1 MGRFWRVADTFDQV
15 VAKVPDCDSSG
26 SEHSPETMMDLSDLV
41 NSFIQNGNGFVDS
54 DFDSRPADENCTF
67 DGIDEDLEEMKES
80 LKRLFRFENGD
91 DVRKNLVL
99 DVEKAWHAMTEDSS
113 SPPSSGFKRQLM
125 ARLRDQ
131 GLDAGLCKSKW
142 EKKGRLLA
150 GDYDYVDVNVAGTR
164 YIITISLREEFKI
177 ARPTDN
183 YTLVLE
189 ILPQIS
195 VCGVEELK
203 EMVRIMCKAMKK
215 SMNQMKMVVPP
226 WRRREYAQAKWF
238 GPYKR
243 TTNEFSTKNTINLN
257 ENNKKTVGFVSLP
270 TTCYDTRGEDFAR
283 KDFAFKIGNLAMAI
297 NGAI

>member
-1 MGRFWRVADTFDQV
+1 MADTFDQV
-15 VAKVPDCDSSG
+15 AAKMRDCDSSG

-41 NSFIQNGNGFVDS
+41 NSFIENGNGFLDR
-54 DFDSRPADENCTF
+54 DFDSSTADENCTF

-99 DVEKAWHAMTEDSS
+99 DAEKAWNAMTEDSS
-113 SPPSSGFKRQLM
+113 SSGFKRQLM
-125 ARLRDQ
+125 ARLRDDQ

-150 GDYDYVDVNVAGTR
+150 GDYEYVDVNVAGTR
-164 YIITISLREEFKI
+164 YIITVSLREEFKI

-183 YTLVLE
+183 YISVLE

-195 VCGVEELK
+195 AFRVEELK

-215 SMNQMKMVVPP
+215 SMNQTKMVVPP

-243 TTNEFSTKNTINLN
+243 TTNEFSTKNTLKFLN
-257 ENNKKTVGFVSLP
+257 ENKKKAVGFVSLP
-270 TTCYDTRGEDFAR
+270 KTCYDTREEDFGR
-283 KDFAFKIGNLAMAI
+283 KNFAFKIGNLAMAI
-297 NGAI
+297 NGAS